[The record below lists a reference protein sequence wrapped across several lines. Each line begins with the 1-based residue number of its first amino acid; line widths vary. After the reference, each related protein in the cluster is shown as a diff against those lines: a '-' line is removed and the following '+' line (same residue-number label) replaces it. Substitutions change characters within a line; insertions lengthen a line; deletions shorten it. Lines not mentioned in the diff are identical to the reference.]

1 RRIAEERWG
10 RPDGAFVPV
19 APEAPLAGLAVK
31 AHEFAREEG
40 AASRLVLQVQI
51 GGVHLPVTGRRHWRG
66 GLGGGSRQRGATA
79 VANGGRGIGALGGA
93 RVAFV
98 VGRRGRVVLRCVTP
112 VSLLS
117 APG

>member
-51 GGVHLPVTGRRHWRG
+51 ERVHLPVTGRRHWRG
-66 GLGGGSRQRGATA
+66 GLGGGRPQRGATA
-79 VANGGRGIGALGGA
+79 VADGGRWNGDLVGGPI
-93 RVAFV
+93 AFV
-98 VGRRGRVVLRCVTP
+98 VGRPGRSLR
-112 VSLLS
+112 
-117 APG
+117 